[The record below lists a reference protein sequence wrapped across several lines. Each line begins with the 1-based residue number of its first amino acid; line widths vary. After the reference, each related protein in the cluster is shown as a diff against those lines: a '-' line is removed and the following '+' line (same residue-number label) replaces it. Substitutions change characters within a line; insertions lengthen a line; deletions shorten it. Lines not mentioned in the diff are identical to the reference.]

1 MRCPGAAT
9 AEPAALSRRRG
20 AIMYEPS
27 RNLMNFYVAGFQ
39 HHEGALVLS
48 QLKTGDELALEAQ
61 PDNPYDSQAIAIKGR
76 GEMLGYV
83 PADQNGML
91 SVLFHYG
98 HASIF
103 ECRVMQVAPENEP
116 WKQLRVAIFVKDAR

>member
-1 MRCPGAAT
+1 MRCPGAARQ
-9 AEPAALSRRRG
+9 ERPRSQEEGG

-48 QLKTGDELALEAQ
+48 QLKTGDELTLEAQ

-83 PADQNGML
+83 PADQNGLL

-103 ECRVMQVAPENEP
+103 ECRVMQVAQENEP

>member
-1 MRCPGAAT
+1 
-9 AEPAALSRRRG
+9 
-20 AIMYEPS
+20 MYEPS
-27 RNLMNFYVAGFQ
+27 RNLMSFFIAGFK

-48 QLKTGDELALEAQ
+48 RLKPGDELALEAQ
-61 PDNPYDSQAIAIKGR
+61 PDNPFDSCAIAIKGH

-83 PADQNGML
+83 PSDMNGEL

-103 ECRVMQVAPENEP
+103 ECRVMQVAPEADP
-116 WKQLRVAIFVKDAR
+116 WKQVRVAIYVKDAR

>member
-1 MRCPGAAT
+1 
-9 AEPAALSRRRG
+9 
-20 AIMYEPS
+20 MYELS

-48 QLKTGDELALEAQ
+48 QLKTGDELTLEAQ

-83 PADQNGML
+83 PADQNGLL

-98 HASIF
+98 
-103 ECRVMQVAPENEP
+103 RVMQVAPENEP

>member
-1 MRCPGAAT
+1 MRPRARAR
-9 AEPAALSRRRG
+9 EWRPRIFQRMG

-27 RNLMNFYVAGFQ
+27 RNLMSFFIAGFK

-48 QLKTGDELALEAQ
+48 QLKPGDELTLEAQ
-61 PDNPYDSQAIAIKGR
+61 PDNPFDSCAIAIKGH

-83 PADQNGML
+83 PSDMNGEL

-103 ECRVMQVAPENEP
+103 ECRVMQVAPEADP
-116 WKQLRVAIFVKDAR
+116 WKQVRVAIYVKDAR

>member
-1 MRCPGAAT
+1 M
-9 AEPAALSRRRG
+9 
-20 AIMYEPS
+20 
-27 RNLMNFYVAGFQ
+27 
-39 HHEGALVLS
+39 LS
-48 QLKTGDELALEAQ
+48 QLKTGDELTLEAQ
-61 PDNPYDSQAIAIKGR
+61 PDNPYDSQAIAIKGC

-83 PADQNGML
+83 PTDHNGML

-103 ECRVMQVAPENEP
+103 ECRVMQVAPESEP